1 MKIYIPEGLAT
12 FGKKKKKDNENKD
25 IWCVGNNMDLQK
37 DMRHERKLLDNKM
50 DRRKIKTHSNV
61 C

>member
-1 MKIYIPEGLAT
+1 
-12 FGKKKKKDNENKD
+12 
-25 IWCVGNNMDLQK
+25 MDLQK